1 MAEDQD
7 EELIYRNNRELHY
20 SFDPEKGF
28 SRKIDYQYP
37 GNQVII
43 QQGWEEV
50 QRRLNEESKLMHEG
64 KLSPL
69 AWYMEKNQM
78 DLSMLSSYTGLM
90 KWKIKRHLRPDVFKK
105 LKPAILARYASAF
118 SVEPDEFFTL
128 K

>member
-1 MAEDQD
+1 MDEDQD
-7 EELIYRNNRELHY
+7 DELIYRNNRELHY

-43 QQGWEEV
+43 QQGWDEA
-50 QRRLNEESKLMHEG
+50 QRRLDEVSKLVQDG

-69 AWYMEKNQM
+69 AWFMEKNLM
-78 DLSMLSSYTGLM
+78 DLSMISSYTGLM
-90 KWKIKRHLRPDVFKK
+90 KWRIKRHLRPDVFKK
-105 LKPAILARYASAF
+105 LKPDILARYASAF
-118 SVEPDEFFTL
+118 NVDPDEFFTL